1 MRWAANIR
9 RWVAKIRIWMAIS
22 GDMLRDGLLR

>member
-1 MRWAANIR
+1 MRWAAKIR
-9 RWVAKIRIWMAIS
+9 RWVAKLRIWMAIS